1 MTSPSTRNQSPTLR
15 RIVHRMRGHG
25 SAGPI
30 TRLMSLSD
38 LGQTLKPF
46 VFLDIFDANEANIQ
60 AMGDM
65 PLHPHS
71 GIATVT
77 VFTLRVRLE

>member
-1 MTSPSTRNQSPTLR
+1 MSP
-15 RIVHRMRGHG
+15 
-25 SAGPI
+25 
-30 TRLMSLSD
+30 SD

-46 VFLDIFDANEANIQ
+46 VFLDIFDASGPTLQ
-60 AMGDM
+60 AMGEM

-77 VFTLRVRLE
+77 VFLPKGACATTIPRPARERSVTAASNGCVPAVACGTARK